1 MTDYSD
7 MPDALRADAESG
19 DTDAMVSALF
29 VAADAIEELIDTIKQ
44 MMEDAEDQ
52 GNIIVHYESCLE
64 DILYYTKKAMRG
76 SE

>member
-1 MTDYSD
+1 
-7 MPDALRADAESG
+7 
-19 DTDAMVSALF
+19 
-29 VAADAIEELIDTIKQ
+29 